1 MQRLIIAQG
10 HVCGGW
16 PQGAGS
22 SALSGHWLIDAGTML
37 MRVSPG
43 FCEVLGIGRTAS
55 LPFQTFLETVH
66 PDNRRRVEAL
76 VDEAPNEIPAAFDE
90 RIRIVHPDGAM
101 RSVTIRGE
109 IEIGARGRVVSV
121 FGTAE
126 AAAATGQG
134 EVQHS
139 HCAER
144 ERFRAYFEHS
154 PEALFAVRAGADGRL
169 IYEARNSAYAE
180 LIGLPRGVM
189 PGRGVDDLVPER
201 IADEL
206 MRHCQ
211 ECLDLGRAI
220 TCEEILDL
228 EDGLRIWSLT
238 LAPVPGSQGGVLGIA
253 RDITGQRMLEAS
265 LRAARDAAEAADRE
279 RSTLLA
285 HASHVL
291 RTPLNAVIGY
301 SDMLMGGIMGPVGS
315 RPAVDAVTAIN
326 EAGQQVLSLVEE
338 LIDLARLEEDAST
351 PVDEQSVDLD
361 YILRDTWRSVA
372 PESAKRGTSLRVE
385 IPPATPNLWADEWAV
400 RRVVQVLLSNAVKFT
415 RQGEILVTV
424 EVPNGLSSDGL
435 SVVVRDTG
443 VGIAADRLPAIM
455 ERFTLLDPIK
465 RGPGGMGIGLRL
477 ATRLMD
483 RHGGRLTIESELG
496 AGTTV
501 RATFP
506 SERVVSRSFQDADPV
521 DC

>member
-1 MQRLIIAQG
+1 M
-10 HVCGGW
+10 
-16 PQGAGS
+16 
-22 SALSGHWLIDAGTML
+22 
-37 MRVSPG
+37 
-43 FCEVLGIGRTAS
+43 
-55 LPFQTFLETVH
+55 
-66 PDNRRRVEAL
+66 
-76 VDEAPNEIPAAFDE
+76 
-90 RIRIVHPDGAM
+90 
-101 RSVTIRGE
+101 
-109 IEIGARGRVVSV
+109 
-121 FGTAE
+121 
-126 AAAATGQG
+126 
-134 EVQHS
+134 
-139 HCAER
+139 
-144 ERFRAYFEHS
+144 
-154 PEALFAVRAGADGRL
+154 
-169 IYEARNSAYAE
+169 
-180 LIGLPRGVM
+180 
-189 PGRGVDDLVPER
+189 
-201 IADEL
+201 
-206 MRHCQ
+206 
-211 ECLDLGRAI
+211 
-220 TCEEILDL
+220 
-228 EDGLRIWSLT
+228 RIWSLT